1 MKLQI
6 GFSDEIN
13 DQQQTGWELYTNED
27 DGNSSWE
34 YNLYANSEPKATVTW
49 TMLDKPCVSAYLQ
62 TINNLQQGPYLN
74 FIRCNKHPF
83 KLIPNLH
90 NYLIKNDIIGLL
102 EPDIELQ
109 AFVDED
115 FDNTWGRDFGQLYL
129 ETKDVDQNLR
139 LNDESTHIF
148 QAYHKPNT
156 TSIDKIIPRDKLY
169 VSPFLNI
176 DLVLNTQARNIRN
189 EDETRWLQENQNKLE
204 SRGFDIQSQNCWFD
218 KHIKIGE
225 LDITKSE
232 LNKTIEKY
240 NYIVSMEWIDD

>member
-1 MKLQI
+1 MR
-6 GFSDEIN
+6 
-13 DQQQTGWELYTNED
+13 
-27 DGNSSWE
+27 
-34 YNLYANSEPKATVTW
+34 
-49 TMLDKPCVSAYLQ
+49 AYLQ
-62 TINNLQQGPYLN
+62 TIKNLQQGPYLN
-74 FIRCNKHPF
+74 FIRCDKNPF

-90 NYLIKNDIIGLL
+90 NYLIKNDTIGLL
-102 EPDIELQ
+102 DPDIELQ
-109 AFVDED
+109 EYVDED

-148 QAYHKPNT
+148 QAYNNPDT

-176 DLVLNTQARNIRN
+176 DLVLNTQSRNIRN
-189 EDETRWLQENQNKLE
+189 EDEKRWLQENQNKLE
-204 SRGFDIQSQNCWFD
+204 SQGFDIQSQNCWFD

-232 LNKTIEKY
+232 LNKTIEQY